1 MTSLILHYAGPPEQK
16 HAVKVPPMAPLSSV
30 LLEVC
35 AKLRPAVDAG
45 AVKAA
50 YKDGVLTIMLPKTAE
65 AKPKPISIT
74 AE

>member
-45 AVKAA
+45 AVELHVA
-50 YKDGVLTIMLPKTAE
+50 GVAIKLGK
-65 AKPKPISIT
+65 
-74 AE
+74 